1 MATNLKILFD
11 KEGDFLEVLFSEK
24 PGYMQETENDATMT
38 RVDLQGNV
46 LGFSILGVS
55 QLQKDNPLVA
65 ELSVNIVAYNL
76 CNHSVANL
84 KNS

>member
-1 MATNLKILFD
+1 MATNLKIWFD

-24 PGYMQETENDATMT
+24 SGYMQETENDAIMT

-55 QLQKDNPLVA
+55 KLQKDNPLIA
-65 ELSVNIVAYNL
+65 ELSVNIA
-76 CNHSVANL
+76 A
-84 KNS
+84 